1 MVYMIINLFN
11 SKISSAS
18 CLQPTFKI
26 VAFKKRTILDT
37 YVSVIKDGPQ
47 DGHKLADHERAG
59 LRAGAAA
66 SSAGSAAAAD
76 STYAKVHTLRV
87 PTTKSLSLKRP
98 VSESG

>member
-37 YVSVIKDGPQ
+37 YVSVIKDGPK
-47 DGHKLADHERAG
+47 DSHKLADHERAG

-66 SSAGSAAAAD
+66 SSAGSAAAD